1 MRPTEPSGPEDQSL
15 CGTPTCSL
23 EALPYTIAYPF
34 QDLVK
39 VKTETV
45 VATVIPFVTVLSD
58 GETVTQSS
66 TYLQYGPDPSD
77 VVPWSPPQSSV
88 LTWSTLGTVL

>member
-1 MRPTEPSGPEDQSL
+1 MGPPDPSVPEDQSL
-15 CGTPTCSL
+15 CGTPTCSI
-23 EALPYTIAYPF
+23 EASPYTIAFPL
-34 QDLVK
+34 QDFLK
-39 VKTETV
+39 VQTQTV

-77 VVPWSPPQSSV
+77 VVPWSAPQTSQ